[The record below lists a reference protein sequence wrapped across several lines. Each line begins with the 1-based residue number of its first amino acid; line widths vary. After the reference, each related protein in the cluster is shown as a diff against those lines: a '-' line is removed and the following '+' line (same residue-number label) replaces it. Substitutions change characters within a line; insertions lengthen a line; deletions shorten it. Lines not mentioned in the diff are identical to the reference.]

1 MILLYSSDL
10 EQKEATLFNCSDY
23 FAKAKIAIARDHLV
37 DICTLMCVQFSKGA
51 SRSLR
56 ISLTTPVNSHL
67 QYLSTWQGL
76 QDSLEPIAGL

>member
-1 MILLYSSDL
+1 MVLQYSSDL
-10 EQKEATLFNCSDY
+10 EKKEATLFNFSDY

-37 DICTLMCVQFSKGA
+37 DICTIMCIQFSKGA

-67 QYLSTWQGL
+67 QYLSTRQGL
-76 QDSLEPIAGL
+76 QDSLEPIPGL